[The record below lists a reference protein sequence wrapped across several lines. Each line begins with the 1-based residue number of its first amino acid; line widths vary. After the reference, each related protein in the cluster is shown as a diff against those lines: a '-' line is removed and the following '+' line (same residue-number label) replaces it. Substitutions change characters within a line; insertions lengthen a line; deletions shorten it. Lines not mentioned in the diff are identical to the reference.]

1 MHIESRGAGTPII
14 LIHGFGVDH
23 RILLPLDPVLEAAGG
38 WRRVYLDL
46 PGMGQTPIGSIA
58 GAQAMADA
66 VAEAVRE
73 VVGDEPFAV
82 LGNSFG
88 AVMAR
93 SVAQRFEQQVLGLAT
108 IAGVFQSSHALRD
121 VPPRTVLHADPSL
134 YDGVD
139 ARTAQGYRDFSVV
152 ESAAGLRNF
161 VETVQPGVDAAD
173 PAAIESISRNYTL
186 DIEPEDAASAP
197 FDKPALFI
205 AGRQDDVVGYADAWR
220 RLEHYPRASLLV
232 LDAAGHNLLGEQP
245 RLVDAAVAE
254 WLGRVRAASASA
266 AA

>member
-1 MHIESRGAGTPII
+1 VHIESRGAGTPIV

-23 RILLPLDPVLEAAGG
+23 RILLPLDPVIEAAGG

-46 PGMGQTPIGSIA
+46 PGMGRSPIGSIA
-58 GAQAMADA
+58 SVAQMADA
-66 VAEAVRE
+66 VAEAVRDA
-73 VVGDEPFAV
+73 VGDEPFAV
-82 LGNSFG
+82 VGNSFG

-93 SVAQRFEQQVLGLAT
+93 AVAQRFGAQVLGLAT
-108 IAGVFQSSHALRD
+108 VAGVFQSSHALRD
-121 VPPRTVLHADPSL
+121 VPPRTVLHADPSI

-139 ARTAQGYRDFSVV
+139 ARTVQGYRGFSVV

-173 PAAIESISRNYTL
+173 PAALELLSQNYTL
-186 DIEPEDAASAP
+186 DVEPEDAASAP
-197 FDKPALFI
+197 FDRPALFI

-245 RLVDAAVAE
+245 RLIEAAVVE
-254 WLGRVRAASASA
+254 WLERVRSA
-266 AA
+266 A